1 MPNKLLKLENY
12 FQINLDS
19 GLDSHLYIVKCVN
32 EETFIRITME
42 ETEARAGGDLKW
54 SRETIPKV
62 LRIVGTRLPQR
73 DLISLLLV
81 SPWIHRTLVSCSS
94 LWLVNLRSKTFNQFD
109 GKCFRCFFVIWVL
122 IFQVLDFRETNNAG
136 NRLVAAL
143 SLVGFADF
151 DWDMLG
157 L

>member
-1 MPNKLLKLENY
+1 M
-12 FQINLDS
+12 
-19 GLDSHLYIVKCVN
+19 
-32 EETFIRITME
+32 
-42 ETEARAGGDLKW
+42 
-54 SRETIPKV
+54 
-62 LRIVGTRLPQR
+62 
-73 DLISLLLV
+73 
-81 SPWIHRTLVSCSS
+81 
-94 LWLVNLRSKTFNQFD
+94 
-109 GKCFRCFFVIWVL
+109 FFVIWVL

>member
-1 MPNKLLKLENY
+1 MKKPIFFLKNYLSRNIPKQTFELENY
-12 FQINLDS
+12 FQTNLDS
-19 GLDSHLYIVKCVN
+19 YVYIVKCVN

-81 SPWIHRTLVSCSS
+81 SPWLHRTLVSCSS

-109 GKCFRCFFVIWVL
+109 GKCFRCFL
-122 IFQVLDFRETNNAG
+122 
-136 NRLVAAL
+136 
-143 SLVGFADF
+143 
-151 DWDMLG
+151 
-157 L
+157 